1 VYVVQ
6 DGLIN
11 VYITGADNSTLSLK
25 YVKKG
30 ESVTSLLSFVDVLTG
45 HPNPYKTVSA
55 KAVEDSIVLRLP
67 VSAFQ
72 DVFEVK
78 FLIAFYLHVLKC
90 C

>member
-1 VYVVQ
+1 MYVVQ

-55 KAVEDSIVLRLP
+55 RAVEDSIVLRLP

-78 FLIAFYLHVLKC
+78 ILSLIFKYVL
-90 C
+90 

>member
-1 VYVVQ
+1 MVQ
-6 DGLIN
+6 NGLIN
-11 VYITGADNSTLSLK
+11 VYITGADGATLSLK

-45 HPNPYKTVSA
+45 YPNPYKTVSA
-55 KAVEDSIVLRLP
+55 KAVEDSTVLRLP

-78 FLIAFYLHVLKC
+78 LLISIIKNDF
-90 C
+90 